1 VPSFW
6 SCNMLS
12 NNIILVYISLY
23 KQAACIYLLAIMHS
37 LFLVLHGLFLTAL
50 HDLTVHNK
58 IHSLVKKGFLFP
70 AANPLY
76 FRLRSRE
83 QEFGN
88 KGLVAEN
95 RSGPLVPVGDTNRD

>member
-1 VPSFW
+1 MPSFW
-6 SCNMLS
+6 SCNLLS

-58 IHSLVKKGFLFP
+58 IHCYAIYLY
-70 AANPLY
+70 AAICCELW
-76 FRLRSRE
+76 
-83 QEFGN
+83 
-88 KGLVAEN
+88 
-95 RSGPLVPVGDTNRD
+95 